1 MGTRVSSVGVIKDSA
16 LMSVSGGDGSSAMQ
30 ATTTDIFLNYRNRA
44 ARKVQREARI
54 EGLMRVSARN
64 LQLACG
70 SRVSTAEAAQRAA
83 MSERTFLRRF
93 KQTLGVSPRE
103 FLRRAR
109 LERACSLLAQT
120 DLPIEKIAR
129 QAGFVGRNCMA
140 NLFRRHL
147 ATTPTEYRA
156 GVRSTTGGLFNC
168 PTQAC
173 AVETTQVQLK
183 SEV

>member
-1 MGTRVSSVGVIKDSA
+1 TSTRYSRP
-16 LMSVSGGDGSSAMQ
+16 L
-30 ATTTDIFLNYRNRA
+30 RA
-44 ARKVQREARI
+44 SLQ
-54 EGLMRVSARN
+54 SQCCPN
-64 LQLACG
+64 LCFNVYPSRPDDVCG
-70 SRVSTAEAAQRAA
+70 RYFNS
-83 MSERTFLRRF
+83 L
-93 KQTLGVSPRE
+93 LGVSPRE

-109 LERACSLLAQT
+109 LERARSLLAQT
-120 DLPIEKIAR
+120 DLSIEKIAR

-168 PTQAC
+168 PTQAG
-173 AVETTQVQLK
+173 AVETTHVQLK

>member
-1 MGTRVSSVGVIKDSA
+1 
-16 LMSVSGGDGSSAMQ
+16 
-30 ATTTDIFLNYRNRA
+30 
-44 ARKVQREARI
+44 
-54 EGLMRVSARN
+54 MRVSARN

-70 SRVSTAEAAQRAA
+70 NRVSTAEAAQRAA
-83 MSERTFLRRF
+83 MRERTFLRRF
-93 KQTLGVSPRE
+93 KQKIGVSPRE

-120 DLPIEKIAR
+120 DLSIEKIAR
-129 QAGFVGRNCMA
+129 QTGFVGGNCMA

-147 ATTPTEYRA
+147 GTTPTEYRA

-168 PTQAC
+168 PTQAG
-173 AVETTQVQLK
+173 AVETTHVQLK